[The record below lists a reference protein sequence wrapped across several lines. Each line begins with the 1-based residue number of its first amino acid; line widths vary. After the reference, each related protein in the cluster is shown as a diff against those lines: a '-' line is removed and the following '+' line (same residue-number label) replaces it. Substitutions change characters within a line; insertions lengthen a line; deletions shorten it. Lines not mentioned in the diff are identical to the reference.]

1 MNTNNSDDRKQKL
14 IEAIKEYEK
23 ILHSNSAFS
32 VMNAH
37 EANPVPNHINSAY
50 ALYLYEQGKIP
61 DHIPNVNSVKALEN
75 YHKDSDMQLNF
86 SSVHAYENY
95 LQKTD
100 LERLEHNL
108 LKYISSAKQM
118 DEIHTTLFIT
128 YDKINHYYFQKEL
141 NNEDI
146 INQIQET
153 YISIDKFFIY
163 ETGNNSVSSSKIDI
177 KEYYELALDKIVAIK
192 TYIKNSDA
200 AKKQILNILSVIEVM
215 EYSASTDELKDLLFG
230 IRMFLIILINNL

>member
-1 MNTNNSDDRKQKL
+1 MNTNNSDDKKQKL

-23 ILHSNSAFS
+23 ILNSNSAFS

-37 EANPVPNHINSAY
+37 DANPVPNHINSAY
-50 ALYLYEQGKIP
+50 TLYLYEQGKIP

-86 SSVHAYENY
+86 SSALAYKNY

-108 LKYISSAKQM
+108 LKYVSSAKQL

-128 YDKINHYYFQKEL
+128 YDKINSYKAQKDINKEEIIEFVYSIYSSTEDFWR
-141 NNEDI
+141 NENDSNLSSDSEFSI
-146 INQIQET
+146 I
-153 YISIDKFFIY
+153 
-163 ETGNNSVSSSKIDI
+163 
-177 KEYYELALDKIVAIK
+177 EYYELALSSLQNLKSH
-192 TYIKNSDA
+192 IKNIQISQ
-200 AKKQILNILSVIEVM
+200 KQATYLIAILEITERVVPSEP
-215 EYSASTDELKDLLFG
+215 LKDLLFA
-230 IRMFLIILINNL
+230 LKILITLFLNNY

>member
-86 SSVHAYENY
+86 SSAFAYKNY

-100 LERLEHNL
+100 FERLEHNL
-108 LKYISSAKQM
+108 LKYVSSAKQM

-128 YDKINHYYFQKEL
+128 YDKIHHYYFQKKL

-177 KEYYELALDKIVAIK
+177 KQYYELALDKIVAIK

-215 EYSASTDELKDLLFG
+215 EYSASSDELKDLLFG